1 MRIARNQSIHYKGYV
16 KMTQIDASAQTQT
29 LQSGALL
36 TLKAGIWTRGEA
48 ALTPERFFRKTRGS
62 GFLYSYFG
70 LLGALINNLF
80 PERTDIDIPLS
91 SISVIGR
98 GKMGL
103 KKDVLYIETMD
114 GTSYQLTPNYDFWI
128 AGLKDA
134 LQRQGATLVQNS
146 DERWSVQR

>member
-1 MRIARNQSIHYKGYV
+1 
-16 KMTQIDASAQTQT
+16 MTQTDTSAQTQV

-48 ALTPERFFRKTRGS
+48 ALTTERFFRRTRGS

-70 LLGALINNLF
+70 LLGALINNMF
-80 PERTDIDIPLS
+80 PAKTDIDIPLT
-91 SISVIGR
+91 SIAVIGR

-103 KKDVLYIETMD
+103 KKDVLYIETME
-114 GTSYQLTPNYDFWI
+114 GKSYQLTPNYDFWI

-134 LQRQGATLVQNS
+134 LQRQGATLVQNGE
-146 DERWSVQR
+146 ERWSVQR